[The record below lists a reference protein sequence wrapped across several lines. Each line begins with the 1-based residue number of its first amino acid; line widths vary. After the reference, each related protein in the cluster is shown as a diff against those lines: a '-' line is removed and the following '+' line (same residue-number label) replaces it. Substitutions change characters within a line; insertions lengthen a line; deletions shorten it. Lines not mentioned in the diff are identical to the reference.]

1 MGERTCSSLQRGEEV
16 VFWWNSPFHKKKI
29 YHDGTV
35 DGIVKEEG
43 VYVSYMVGYKEY
55 TDLVPFTDMVAV
67 ANREGEHRKFGA
79 ISGKCDLL
87 LPE

>member
-16 VFWWNSPFHKKKI
+16 VFWWDSPFHHKKI

-35 DGIVKEEG
+35 DEVIEGG

-55 TDLVPFTDMVAV
+55 TDLILFADMVAV
-67 ANREGEHRKFGA
+67 ANKEGEYRKFGA
-79 ISGKCDLL
+79 ISGRCDLL
-87 LPE
+87 RQE